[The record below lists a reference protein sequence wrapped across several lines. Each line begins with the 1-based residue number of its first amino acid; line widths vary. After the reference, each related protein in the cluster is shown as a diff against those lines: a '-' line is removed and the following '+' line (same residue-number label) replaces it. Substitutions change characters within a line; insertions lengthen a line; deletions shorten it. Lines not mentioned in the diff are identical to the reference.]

1 MEKSLQDTIANLL
14 KSIDGYS
21 SAELGKAISRLQKA
35 QTKAHKR
42 EKEEEERNRIL
53 EQEKK
58 EQALQAAKNAHIDQV
73 TAMELPLDWSNVFEN
88 DSRTDGIHTDSIPDG
103 LILSLSNL
111 GYVDIE
117 YISAVT
123 GADMKT
129 VICTLKGS
137 IYQDSESWNECFY
150 KGWQTADE
158 YLSGNLKIKLR
169 SAQKA
174 NEKYNGYFEENV
186 RAIKNVLPPA
196 VRCDDIYVA
205 PGSPWIPADIIDSF
219 IEHLFGDPLRTLP
232 YTVYDEKRLRESYK
246 TIHDE
251 YTGSWEIPEKSRYMN
266 GVTSFNY
273 GTIKL
278 NALYI
283 LERTLNMKSVTVTV
297 ITDCPSNKSG
307 KKRVVDRE
315 ETINAVE
322 QQQKMIKEFQRW
334 IWSDPARKKRL
345 YDIFDEKYACVK
357 RRNFDGSFLTFPGM
371 DKSVRLYPYQK
382 NAVARIIFSPNTLL
396 AHDVGSGKTYIMI
409 AAGQELRRMGLSKKN
424 MYVVPN
430 NIVGQWRDIFLKMYP
445 NANILCIEPKNFTP
459 SKRERVLTDIAGN
472 DYDGIIIT
480 YSCFESIP
488 VSKKEAI
495 AELEKKKNEFKSIM
509 REKSRNTS
517 RIRKKVENLDKAIN
531 ELYIALNDMYDTV
544 FFDDLGITRLFV
556 DEAHNFKNVPLDT
569 QIDKVLG
576 LNKTGSKKCRDMM
589 DKVHIVQKNNDGKG
603 VVMATGTPITNSVS
617 DAFVFQQYLQSGELG
632 MLDLQTFDAWVGM
645 FAERK
650 TDFEIDVDTGT
661 YRLATRLSKVHNLPE
676 LTSLIASFADFH
688 KVDIT
693 AEIPQT
699 DGYRDALICKTPEFS
714 DYLKLISARAED
726 VRRGVVPRDEDNML
740 KITTDGRKAAL
751 DMRLVNNSL
760 PFTYESKVARCAEN
774 VFEIYHK
781 TEAGKSAQLI
791 FCDSSTP
798 HNHAFNIYDEI
809 KWLLMAMGIP
819 ESKIA
824 YIHDAQT
831 DAQRNTLFTAV
842 RNGDI
847 RILIGSTFK
856 LGLGVNIQ
864 DRLIALHHIDIPWR
878 PADMIQREGR
888 ILRQGNLNSKVYI
901 YRYITEGSFD
911 AYSWQLLETK
921 QRFITSL
928 LSGTLTDR
936 DSTDIDGTVLDYA
949 EVKAL
954 AVGNSLIKQRVEA
967 TNNLSRCIL
976 LQKKR
981 IEQCEEMKNEL
992 SEIPSKRRT
1001 LLRAISNC
1009 ILDAKQYKT
1018 DVASQPPLS
1027 DSKAKAEYANRR
1039 KAFREYLDENLRSY
1053 ILMPYE
1059 KELTVYHGFKII
1071 LPANMSEIHPYVW
1084 LKKNGSYRVE
1094 LGDTEIG
1101 NLVRID
1107 NTLST
1112 LDELC
1117 EKLNKQLEALDDK
1130 EKELKN
1136 SLANPEDYTEIIE
1149 EYKEEVRMLD
1159 EKLGVD
1165 KK

>member
-1 MEKSLQDTIANLL
+1 
-14 KSIDGYS
+14 
-21 SAELGKAISRLQKA
+21 
-35 QTKAHKR
+35 
-42 EKEEEERNRIL
+42 
-53 EQEKK
+53 
-58 EQALQAAKNAHIDQV
+58 
-73 TAMELPLDWSNVFEN
+73 
-88 DSRTDGIHTDSIPDG
+88 
-103 LILSLSNL
+103 
-111 GYVDIE
+111 
-117 YISAVT
+117 
-123 GADMKT
+123 
-129 VICTLKGS
+129 
-137 IYQDSESWNECFY
+137 
-150 KGWQTADE
+150 
-158 YLSGNLKIKLR
+158 
-169 SAQKA
+169 
-174 NEKYNGYFEENV
+174 
-186 RAIKNVLPPA
+186 
-196 VRCDDIYVA
+196 
-205 PGSPWIPADIIDSF
+205 
-219 IEHLFGDPLRTLP
+219 
-232 YTVYDEKRLRESYK
+232 
-246 TIHDE
+246 
-251 YTGSWEIPEKSRYMN
+251 MN

-495 AELEKKKNEFKSIM
+495 AELEKKKNELKSIM

-661 YRLATRLSKVHNLPE
+661 YRLATRLSKFHNLPE

-809 KWLLMAMGIP
+809 KRLLMAMGIP

-1009 ILDAKQYKT
+1009 ILDAKQYKA
-1018 DVASQPPLS
+1018 DVSSQPPLS

-1136 SLANPEDYTEIIE
+1136 SLANPEDYTEMIE

>member
-1 MEKSLQDTIANLL
+1 
-14 KSIDGYS
+14 
-21 SAELGKAISRLQKA
+21 
-35 QTKAHKR
+35 
-42 EKEEEERNRIL
+42 
-53 EQEKK
+53 
-58 EQALQAAKNAHIDQV
+58 
-73 TAMELPLDWSNVFEN
+73 
-88 DSRTDGIHTDSIPDG
+88 
-103 LILSLSNL
+103 
-111 GYVDIE
+111 
-117 YISAVT
+117 
-123 GADMKT
+123 
-129 VICTLKGS
+129 
-137 IYQDSESWNECFY
+137 
-150 KGWQTADE
+150 
-158 YLSGNLKIKLR
+158 
-169 SAQKA
+169 
-174 NEKYNGYFEENV
+174 
-186 RAIKNVLPPA
+186 
-196 VRCDDIYVA
+196 
-205 PGSPWIPADIIDSF
+205 
-219 IEHLFGDPLRTLP
+219 
-232 YTVYDEKRLRESYK
+232 
-246 TIHDE
+246 
-251 YTGSWEIPEKSRYMN
+251 MN

-661 YRLATRLSKVHNLPE
+661 YRLATRLSKFHNLPE

-798 HNHAFNIYDEI
+798 HNHTFNIYDEI
-809 KWLLMAMGIP
+809 KRLLMAMGIP

-1009 ILDAKQYKT
+1009 ILDAKQYKA

-1136 SLANPEDYTEIIE
+1136 SLANPEDYTEMIE

>member
-1 MEKSLQDTIANLL
+1 
-14 KSIDGYS
+14 
-21 SAELGKAISRLQKA
+21 
-35 QTKAHKR
+35 
-42 EKEEEERNRIL
+42 
-53 EQEKK
+53 
-58 EQALQAAKNAHIDQV
+58 
-73 TAMELPLDWSNVFEN
+73 
-88 DSRTDGIHTDSIPDG
+88 
-103 LILSLSNL
+103 
-111 GYVDIE
+111 
-117 YISAVT
+117 
-123 GADMKT
+123 
-129 VICTLKGS
+129 
-137 IYQDSESWNECFY
+137 
-150 KGWQTADE
+150 
-158 YLSGNLKIKLR
+158 
-169 SAQKA
+169 
-174 NEKYNGYFEENV
+174 
-186 RAIKNVLPPA
+186 
-196 VRCDDIYVA
+196 
-205 PGSPWIPADIIDSF
+205 
-219 IEHLFGDPLRTLP
+219 
-232 YTVYDEKRLRESYK
+232 
-246 TIHDE
+246 
-251 YTGSWEIPEKSRYMN
+251 
-266 GVTSFNY
+266 
-273 GTIKL
+273 
-278 NALYI
+278 
-283 LERTLNMKSVTVTV
+283 MKSVTVTV

-371 DKSVRLYPYQK
+371 DKSVRLYHYQK

-495 AELEKKKNEFKSIM
+495 AELEKKKNELKSIM

-517 RIRKKVENLDKAIN
+517 RIRKKVESLDKAIN

-661 YRLATRLSKVHNLPE
+661 YRLATRLSKFHNLPE

-809 KWLLMAMGIP
+809 KRLLMAMGIP

-1136 SLANPEDYTEIIE
+1136 SLANPEDYTEMIE

>member
-1 MEKSLQDTIANLL
+1 
-14 KSIDGYS
+14 
-21 SAELGKAISRLQKA
+21 
-35 QTKAHKR
+35 
-42 EKEEEERNRIL
+42 
-53 EQEKK
+53 
-58 EQALQAAKNAHIDQV
+58 
-73 TAMELPLDWSNVFEN
+73 
-88 DSRTDGIHTDSIPDG
+88 
-103 LILSLSNL
+103 
-111 GYVDIE
+111 
-117 YISAVT
+117 
-123 GADMKT
+123 
-129 VICTLKGS
+129 
-137 IYQDSESWNECFY
+137 
-150 KGWQTADE
+150 
-158 YLSGNLKIKLR
+158 
-169 SAQKA
+169 
-174 NEKYNGYFEENV
+174 
-186 RAIKNVLPPA
+186 
-196 VRCDDIYVA
+196 
-205 PGSPWIPADIIDSF
+205 
-219 IEHLFGDPLRTLP
+219 
-232 YTVYDEKRLRESYK
+232 
-246 TIHDE
+246 
-251 YTGSWEIPEKSRYMN
+251 MN

-661 YRLATRLSKVHNLPE
+661 YRLATRLSKFHNLPE

-1009 ILDAKQYKT
+1009 ILDAKQYKA
-1018 DVASQPPLS
+1018 DVASQPTLS

-1136 SLANPEDYTEIIE
+1136 SLANPEDYTEMIE

>member
-1 MEKSLQDTIANLL
+1 
-14 KSIDGYS
+14 
-21 SAELGKAISRLQKA
+21 
-35 QTKAHKR
+35 
-42 EKEEEERNRIL
+42 
-53 EQEKK
+53 
-58 EQALQAAKNAHIDQV
+58 
-73 TAMELPLDWSNVFEN
+73 
-88 DSRTDGIHTDSIPDG
+88 
-103 LILSLSNL
+103 
-111 GYVDIE
+111 
-117 YISAVT
+117 
-123 GADMKT
+123 
-129 VICTLKGS
+129 
-137 IYQDSESWNECFY
+137 
-150 KGWQTADE
+150 
-158 YLSGNLKIKLR
+158 
-169 SAQKA
+169 
-174 NEKYNGYFEENV
+174 
-186 RAIKNVLPPA
+186 
-196 VRCDDIYVA
+196 
-205 PGSPWIPADIIDSF
+205 
-219 IEHLFGDPLRTLP
+219 
-232 YTVYDEKRLRESYK
+232 
-246 TIHDE
+246 
-251 YTGSWEIPEKSRYMN
+251 MN

-297 ITDCPSNKSG
+297 VTDCPSNKSG

-371 DKSVRLYPYQK
+371 DKSVRLYHYQK

-495 AELEKKKNEFKSIM
+495 AELEKKKNELKSIM

-661 YRLATRLSKVHNLPE
+661 YRLATRLSKFHNLPE

-751 DMRLVNNSL
+751 DMRLVNNFL

-809 KWLLMAMGIP
+809 KRLLMAMGIP

-976 LQKKR
+976 LQKKQ

-1009 ILDAKQYKT
+1009 ILDAKQYKA
-1018 DVASQPPLS
+1018 DVSSQPPLS

-1136 SLANPEDYTEIIE
+1136 SLANPEDYTEMIE
-1149 EYKEEVRMLD
+1149 EYKEVRMLD

>member
-1 MEKSLQDTIANLL
+1 
-14 KSIDGYS
+14 
-21 SAELGKAISRLQKA
+21 
-35 QTKAHKR
+35 
-42 EKEEEERNRIL
+42 
-53 EQEKK
+53 
-58 EQALQAAKNAHIDQV
+58 
-73 TAMELPLDWSNVFEN
+73 
-88 DSRTDGIHTDSIPDG
+88 
-103 LILSLSNL
+103 
-111 GYVDIE
+111 
-117 YISAVT
+117 
-123 GADMKT
+123 
-129 VICTLKGS
+129 
-137 IYQDSESWNECFY
+137 
-150 KGWQTADE
+150 
-158 YLSGNLKIKLR
+158 
-169 SAQKA
+169 
-174 NEKYNGYFEENV
+174 
-186 RAIKNVLPPA
+186 
-196 VRCDDIYVA
+196 
-205 PGSPWIPADIIDSF
+205 
-219 IEHLFGDPLRTLP
+219 
-232 YTVYDEKRLRESYK
+232 
-246 TIHDE
+246 
-251 YTGSWEIPEKSRYMN
+251 
-266 GVTSFNY
+266 
-273 GTIKL
+273 
-278 NALYI
+278 
-283 LERTLNMKSVTVTV
+283 
-297 ITDCPSNKSG
+297 
-307 KKRVVDRE
+307 
-315 ETINAVE
+315 
-322 QQQKMIKEFQRW
+322 
-334 IWSDPARKKRL
+334 
-345 YDIFDEKYACVK
+345 
-357 RRNFDGSFLTFPGM
+357 
-371 DKSVRLYPYQK
+371 
-382 NAVARIIFSPNTLL
+382 
-396 AHDVGSGKTYIMI
+396 
-409 AAGQELRRMGLSKKN
+409 
-424 MYVVPN
+424 
-430 NIVGQWRDIFLKMYP
+430 MYP

-480 YSCFESIP
+480 YSCFESRP

-495 AELEKKKNEFKSIM
+495 AELEKKKNELKSIM

-661 YRLATRLSKVHNLPE
+661 YRLATRLSKFHNLPE

-809 KWLLMAMGIP
+809 KRLLMAMGIP

-1009 ILDAKQYKT
+1009 ILDAKQYKA
-1018 DVASQPPLS
+1018 DVSSQPPLS

-1136 SLANPEDYTEIIE
+1136 SLANPEDYTEMIE

-1165 KK
+1165 KKLITINK

>member
-1 MEKSLQDTIANLL
+1 
-14 KSIDGYS
+14 
-21 SAELGKAISRLQKA
+21 
-35 QTKAHKR
+35 
-42 EKEEEERNRIL
+42 
-53 EQEKK
+53 
-58 EQALQAAKNAHIDQV
+58 
-73 TAMELPLDWSNVFEN
+73 
-88 DSRTDGIHTDSIPDG
+88 
-103 LILSLSNL
+103 
-111 GYVDIE
+111 
-117 YISAVT
+117 
-123 GADMKT
+123 
-129 VICTLKGS
+129 
-137 IYQDSESWNECFY
+137 
-150 KGWQTADE
+150 
-158 YLSGNLKIKLR
+158 
-169 SAQKA
+169 
-174 NEKYNGYFEENV
+174 
-186 RAIKNVLPPA
+186 
-196 VRCDDIYVA
+196 
-205 PGSPWIPADIIDSF
+205 
-219 IEHLFGDPLRTLP
+219 
-232 YTVYDEKRLRESYK
+232 
-246 TIHDE
+246 
-251 YTGSWEIPEKSRYMN
+251 MN

-495 AELEKKKNEFKSIM
+495 AELEKKKNELKSIM

-661 YRLATRLSKVHNLPE
+661 YRLATRLSKFHNLPE

-751 DMRLVNNSL
+751 DMRLVNNFL

-774 VFEIYHK
+774 VFEIFHK

-809 KWLLMAMGIP
+809 KRLLMAMGIP

-976 LQKKR
+976 LQKKQ

-1009 ILDAKQYKT
+1009 ILDAKQYKA

-1136 SLANPEDYTEIIE
+1136 SLANPEDYTEMIE